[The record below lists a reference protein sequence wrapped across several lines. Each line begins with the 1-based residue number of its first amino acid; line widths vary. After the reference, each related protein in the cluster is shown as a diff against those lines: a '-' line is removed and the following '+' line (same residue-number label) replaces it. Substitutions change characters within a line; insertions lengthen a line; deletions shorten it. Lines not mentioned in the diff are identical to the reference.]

1 MKFGATAYFFDIN
14 QGMVR
19 RKFCHI
25 NQFPS
30 CEKSCLNVAI
40 LETFGI
46 VKEVNEQYIY
56 IYIYIYILR
65 GINILMPGVP

>member
-56 IYIYIYILR
+56 IYIYILR

>member
-19 RKFCHI
+19 RKFCRI
-25 NQFPS
+25 NQFPF

-56 IYIYIYILR
+56 IYILR